1 MPLTPEQIQ
10 QACRLIAKS
19 RYDSVMMEA
28 EQLAYTLMGI
38 KAALEH
44 EGGFELTISVIDA
57 RLLSWWKCKNRETE
71 IHPGKA
77 DPDISPLRN
86 LGKDPDLSPA

>member
-1 MPLTPEQIQ
+1 MDDFGPGSTLPTPDQIRS
-10 QACRLIAKS
+10 ACRLIAKS

-44 EGGFELTISVIDA
+44 EGGFDLTLAVIDA

-71 IHPGKA
+71 IH
-77 DPDISPLRN
+77 
-86 LGKDPDLSPA
+86 KDPDLSPA

>member
-1 MPLTPEQIQ
+1 
-10 QACRLIAKS
+10 
-19 RYDSVMMEA
+19 MMEA

-44 EGGFELTISVIDA
+44 EGGFDLTLAVIDA

-71 IHPGKA
+71 ITTWNGRA
-77 DPDISPLRN
+77 DRISSR
-86 LGKDPDLSPA
+86 KDPDLSPA